1 MTENSD
7 RQGDLWVETSDIFK
21 DFKQEPASWGN
32 SVLVHLVVL
41 AALIIPY
48 IKALGPATRNTQT
61 GRERTMI
68 YLPPPSVLG
77 MDRDPHGGGGSGTRT
92 LTLPSKGAIPPF
104 SNNPIVPALVKASQ
118 ALPVPPALLGDP
130 NLQLPEMKLNMNW
143 GDPTGV
149 PGDLS
154 GGPGSG
160 GSFGN
165 GDGTGIGPGKGPGYQ
180 HGEDGGYGGKTFQ
193 PGRGGVSEP
202 VPIFKPEPPYTEE
215 ARKTKLQGVVD
226 LMIVVDPDGNVAF
239 ARLLKPLGMGLDE
252 SALQTVKTWRFK
264 PALRNGSPVP
274 VRVMVQVSFRLF

>member
-1 MTENSD
+1 MTENMD
-7 RQGDLWVETSDIFK
+7 RQGDLWVETSNLFK

-32 SVLVHLVVL
+32 SLLVHLVVL

-48 IKALGPATRNTQT
+48 VKSLGPPTRNTSPD
-61 GRERTMI
+61 RERTI
-68 YLPPPSVLG
+68 LYLPPPSLLG
-77 MDRDPHGGGGSGTRT
+77 SDRDPHGGGGSGTHS

-104 SNNPIVPALVKASQ
+104 SNEPIVPALVKASQ
-118 ALPVPPALLGDP
+118 VLPVPPALLGDP
-130 NLQLPEMKLNMNW
+130 TLRLPEMKLNMNW
-143 GDPTGV
+143 GDPTGIA
-149 PGDLS
+149 GDTS

-160 GSFGN
+160 GSFGD
-165 GDGTGIGPGKGPGYQ
+165 GDGHGIGPGKGPGF
-180 HGEDGGYGGKTFQ
+180 GPGDDGGYNGQTFQ

-226 LMIVVDPDGNVAF
+226 LMIVVDPVGNVAF
-239 ARLLKPLGMGLDE
+239 ARVLKPLGMGLDE
-252 SALQTVKTWRFK
+252 SARDTVKTWRFK